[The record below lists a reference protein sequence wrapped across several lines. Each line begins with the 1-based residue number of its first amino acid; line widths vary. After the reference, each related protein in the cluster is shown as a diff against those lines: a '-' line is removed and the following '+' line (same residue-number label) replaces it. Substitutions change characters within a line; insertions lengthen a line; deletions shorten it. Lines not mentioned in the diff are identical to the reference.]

1 MITIRFQHQRTVCT
15 FFVKEIVILF
25 SYNFIVLFFSLL
37 HIWVVLE
44 CWLMYTMLWL
54 LFNIRR
60 WFITFHAAHISIRNY
75 IWAQQLSTFDWLEQL
90 CFVIHTWVTM
100 IVFENKIHTTV
111 TKVPNYAII
120 QNSLRKF
127 ILANC
132 MWFIPWYNYK
142 CLKGLR
148 DLYKNGF
155 ECNLIMLNYASYSS
169 IP

>member
-1 MITIRFQHQRTVCT
+1 M
-15 FFVKEIVILF
+15 
-25 SYNFIVLFFSLL
+25 
-37 HIWVVLE
+37 VLE
-44 CWLMYTMLWL
+44 SWLMYTMLWL

-90 CFVIHTWVTM
+90 CFVSHTWVTM
-100 IVFENKIHTTV
+100 NVFESKIHISV
-111 TKVPNYAII
+111 KKLSEWIRASYAII
-120 QNSLRKF
+120 NNILWKL
-127 ILANC
+127 ILANRMC
-132 MWFIPWYNYK
+132 LTPWYNYK
-142 CLKGLR
+142 CSKGLR